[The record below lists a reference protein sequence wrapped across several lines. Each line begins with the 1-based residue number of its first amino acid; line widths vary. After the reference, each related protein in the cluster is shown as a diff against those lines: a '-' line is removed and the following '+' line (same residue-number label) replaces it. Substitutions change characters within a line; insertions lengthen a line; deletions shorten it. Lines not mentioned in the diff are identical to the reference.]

1 MLGFVMHAYNSSIWE
16 TEAGENS
23 SRPVPQTAMWFTG
36 KHVPLER
43 GTLNKLIRHRKTLC
57 IISHLWFLDFIY
69 KHKIIRVCVCVCVE
83 ASLSRETKENNESE
97 DSREKGGGGGLKG
110 SIGNSIT
117 CRKC

>member
-43 GTLNKLIRHRKTLC
+43 DTLNKLIRHRKTLC

-69 KHKIIRVCVCVCVE
+69 KHKIIRVCVE

-97 DSREKGGGGGLKG
+97 ASREKCGGGGLKG

-117 CRKC
+117 CRKS

>member
-1 MLGFVMHAYNSSIWE
+1 MSVYNSSIWE

-23 SRPVPQTAMWFTG
+23 SRPVSQTPMWFTG

-69 KHKIIRVCVCVCVE
+69 KHKTIRVCLCVLKQACLGRQRRIMRV
-83 ASLSRETKENNESE
+83 RII
-97 DSREKGGGGGLKG
+97 EK
-110 SIGNSIT
+110 
-117 CRKC
+117 RVVVVV